1 MRPCASTARRPSCT
15 TALEQCAATGRIVQ
29 RRDAIT
35 DAEIVKHDFTSL
47 LRYLIPMARIML
59 LCLALVPNSL
69 GLNVGNGPLTRPP
82 ALRAPKPT
90 AAGAALATS
99 LAFVLAAG
107 NPASMQAAI
116 EPPAVVSSLAFLWI
130 TLRDL
135 AIQRRCS
142 NTAGI

>member
-90 AAGAALATS
+90 AAGAALRPCRGDPLRFMRYPLGARCRLAMPFVSAESS
-99 LAFVLAAG
+99 LLGVR
-107 NPASMQAAI
+107 
-116 EPPAVVSSLAFLWI
+116 PPACG
-130 TLRDL
+130 TGPGD
-135 AIQRRCS
+135 
-142 NTAGI
+142 G